1 MENLKNIKHVC
12 FDLDGTLMDSYQTI
26 YKTTVKALDE
36 LGIKH
41 KLSEAELYKR
51 IGHHFIDIFS
61 ELNIN
66 VEDFDHF
73 INIYKSY
80 YFEFIDY
87 SVIYPDTLDLIKLLS
102 EKSVLVS
109 LLTTK
114 GQDQAEKILTHFD
127 MAKKFNYIMGRREG
141 IKTKPSPEPLQKIC
155 SDLNVKLGDTLMV
168 GDTELDI
175 QCGKAAGAF
184 TCAVSHGYR
193 TLEQLKF
200 EQPDFVVS
208 SMKELSAL
216 F

>member
-1 MENLKNIKHVC
+1 MLNIKHVC

-36 LGIKH
+36 LGIEH
-41 KLSEAELYKR
+41 KLSGAELYKR
-51 IGHHFIDIFS
+51 IGHHFVDIFS

-87 SVIYPDTLDLIKLLS
+87 SVVYPDTLNLIKLLN
-102 EKSVLVS
+102 EKYVFVS

-114 GQDQAEKILTHFD
+114 GQDQAEKILSHFNL
-127 MAKKFNYIMGRREG
+127 AQSFNYIMGRREG

-155 SDLNVKLGDTLMV
+155 SDLNVKSEDTLMV

-193 TLEQLKF
+193 TTGQLKF
-200 EQPDFVVS
+200 EQPDLIVENIR
-208 SMKELSAL
+208 ELIAL
-216 F
+216 LK